1 MWHWYMTNYKEWK
14 KIGKS
19 FKVDWISYWINI
31 IILIFFENNEI
42 QTIIKIYN
50 ALDEEQRYMKKF

>member
-1 MWHWYMTNYKEWK
+1 MTNYKEWK